1 MNFSKIIKNLIGL
14 SMFIGFFILLGAVG
28 NVDFADELHEEITFM
43 EFVPQMIIGLI
54 LMLPGFYM
62 FQEYEEGEDYE

>member
-28 NVDFADELHEEITFM
+28 KVDLADELHEEITFM

-54 LMLPGFYM
+54 LMLPGSFA
-62 FQEYEEGEDYE
+62 FREGEENE